1 MNQGINLLPWREARR
16 RRQRRQLWTAIVVIC
31 IVAASVFATAWW
43 TQSEEISFQTSRNAY
58 LLREIRKVQT
68 QLEEIDQ
75 IKQRKSALV
84 ARMTIIRQLQQEKVG
99 IVRTLDNLVRALPE
113 GLYFVSAKR
122 SRGSFNLEGIAQSN
136 ARVSELMLNLNSS
149 VSFGDSHL
157 EVIRIGNIDETQTS
171 RFELMV
177 SD

>member
-1 MNQGINLLPWREARR
+1 MNHGINLLPWREARR
-16 RRQRRQLWTAIVVIC
+16 RRQRRQLWAAIVVIC
-31 IVAASVFATAWW
+31 IVAGSVFAVAWW
-43 TQSEEISFQTSRNAY
+43 TQSEEISFQRSRNAY
-58 LLREIRKVQT
+58 LLREIRNVEA

-75 IKQRKSALV
+75 IKLRKKALV
-84 ARMTIIRQLQQEKVG
+84 ARMTIIRQLQQKRVG
-99 IVRTLDNLVRALPE
+99 IVHALDNLVRALPE

-122 SRGSFNLEGIAQSN
+122 SQGSFKLVGVARSN

-157 EVIRIGNIDETQTS
+157 EIVNIGKIDETQTS
-171 RFELMV
+171 RFELLV